1 MSGQFHL
8 QLKQFTRQL
17 WSEVNSENAKDS
29 KIIEHVE
36 KGVKKHLEEL
46 KTFKLPIQIKE
57 GQSVQIFK
65 PNGEVLSQE
74 QFKAI
79 REKLIQDLLNEQT
92 FLRYIYDVSGDLVG
106 KTTYWSMIAVAVAK
120 KLQ

>member
-1 MSGQFHL
+1 M
-8 QLKQFTRQL
+8 
-17 WSEVNSENAKDS
+17 
-29 KIIEHVE
+29 IEHVE

-79 REKLIQDLLNEQT
+79 RGKLIQDLLNEQT
-92 FLRYIYDVSGDLVG
+92 TLGSIFAS
-106 KTTYWSMIAVAVAK
+106 KTEWGTIAVAVAK